1 MIKFDELGLNDNIL
15 KAVTELGFETPTP
28 VQEKTI
34 PYILESESDLIALAQ
49 TGTGKTAAFGLP
61 VIEQA
66 DVSNKN
72 VQCLILS
79 PTRELAIQIA
89 NDLTKFT
96 KYIKGFN
103 VIPVYGGASADTQ
116 IRSLNK
122 GGQIVVGTP
131 GRVNDLIKRRKLKV
145 NNIKWLILDEAD
157 EMLNMGFKEEL
168 DAILENTPEEKQTLL
183 FSATMP
189 KEVYSIANK
198 YMKNHEQIKVGGSNK
213 GADTVSHEF
222 YVVQARD
229 RYVALKR
236 LADVNPDV
244 YGIVFCRTRRETKE
258 VADKLIKDGYNAD
271 ALHGDLSQ
279 AQRDHVMLRFREK
292 NLQIL
297 VATDVAARGLDVN
310 DLTHVINYNLPDEL
324 ESYIHRSGRTGRANN
339 KGVSIAIINT
349 REQSKIKQVE
359 KKVGKKFE
367 RKEIPTGKAICEIQ
381 LYNIMNKIENIEVDE
396 TEIAPYLPKIF
407 ESLEHLSK
415 EELIKRIASVE
426 FNRFLEY
433 YKNSKDINVS
443 ERERKNDRD
452 KGDRN
457 GRGGRNERSERPR
470 RNNADYSRFFI
481 NIGKKDELTASRL
494 IGWVNRNLNNDKAG
508 FGKVDIL
515 KSFSFF
521 EVEKQYESDVLSALN
536 NNQYDGKKVSV
547 EVSEEKKSSGGDRD
561 RSYSSNRDG
570 GDYKRKKS
578 YGGSSSRDKKSSS
591 VGRRRRR

>member
-1 MIKFDELGLNDNIL
+1 MIKFDELGLNSNIL
-15 KAVTELGFETPTP
+15 KAVTELGFENPTP

-34 PYILESESDLIALAQ
+34 PYILESETDLIALAQ

-61 VIEQA
+61 VIEKA

-89 NDLTKFT
+89 NDLTSFT

-103 VIPVYGGASADTQ
+103 VIPVYGGASIDTQ

-131 GRVNDLIKRRKLKV
+131 GRINDLIKRKKLKV
-145 NNIKWLILDEAD
+145 NHIQWLILDEAD

-189 KEVYSIANK
+189 KEVYSIANR

-213 GADTVSHEF
+213 GADTVSHEY
-222 YVVQARD
+222 YVVHARD
-229 RYVALKR
+229 RYIALKR
-236 LADVNPDV
+236 LADMNPDI

-324 ESYIHRSGRTGRANN
+324 EAYIHRSGRTGRANN

-367 RKEIPTGKAICEIQ
+367 RKEIPTGKEICEIQ

-396 TEIAPYLPKIF
+396 KEIAPYLPKIF

-443 ERERKNDRD
+443 ERERKNDAG
-452 KGDRN
+452 KGDK
-457 GRGGRNERSERPR
+457 RSDRPR
-470 RNNADYSRFFI
+470 RNSVDYTRFFI
-481 NIGKKDELTASRL
+481 NVGKKDDLTASRL
-494 IGWVNRNLNNDKAG
+494 IGWVNRNLKNDKAG

-521 EVEKQYESDVLSALN
+521 EVEKKYESDVLDSLN
-536 NNQYDGKKVSV
+536 NNQYDGKKVAV
-547 EVSEEKKSSGGDRD
+547 EVSEEKKKSYSDKP
-561 RSYSSNRDG
+561 YSSNRDGG

-578 YGGSSSRDKKSSS
+578 YGGSSSRDKKTSSG
-591 VGRRRRR
+591 GRRRRR

>member
-1 MIKFDELGLNDNIL
+1 MIKFDELGLNNNIL
-15 KAVTELGFETPTP
+15 KAVTELGFENPTP

-34 PYILESESDLIALAQ
+34 PYILESETDLIALAQ

-61 VIEQA
+61 VIEKA

-89 NDLTKFT
+89 NDLTNYT

-103 VIPVYGGASADTQ
+103 VIPVYGGASIDTQ

-131 GRVNDLIKRRKLKV
+131 GRVNDLIKRKKLRV
-145 NNIKWLILDEAD
+145 NHIQWLILDEAD
-157 EMLNMGFKEEL
+157 EMLNMGFKDEL

-189 KEVYSIANK
+189 KEVYSIANR

-222 YVVQARD
+222 YVVHARD
-229 RYVALKR
+229 RYMALKR
-236 LADVNPDV
+236 LADMNPDI

-324 ESYIHRSGRTGRANN
+324 EAYIHRSGRTGRANN

-349 REQSKIKQVE
+349 REQGKIKQVE

-367 RKEIPTGKAICEIQ
+367 RKEIPTGKEICEIQ

-396 TEIAPYLPKIF
+396 KEIAPYLPKIF

-443 ERERKNDRD
+443 ERERKNEAG
-452 KGDRN
+452 KGER
-457 GRGGRNERSERPR
+457 RGDRPR
-470 RNNADYSRFFI
+470 RNSVDYTRFFI
-481 NIGKKDELTASRL
+481 NVGKKDDLTASRL
-494 IGWVNRNLNNDKAG
+494 IGWVNRNLKNDKAG

-521 EVEKQYESDVLSALN
+521 EVEKKYESDVLNSLN
-536 NNQYDGKKVSV
+536 NNQYDGKKVAV
-547 EVSEEKKSSGGDRD
+547 EISEEKKKSYSDKQ
-561 RSYSSNRDG
+561 YSSNRDG
-570 GDYKRKKS
+570 GGDYKRKKN
-578 YGGSSSRDKKSSS
+578 YSSPNSRDKKSNSGS
-591 VGRRRRR
+591 RRRRR

>member
-1 MIKFDELGLNDNIL
+1 MKFDELGLNNNIL

-34 PYILESESDLIALAQ
+34 PFILESESDLIALAQ

-61 VIEQA
+61 VIEKT
-66 DVSNKN
+66 DMSNKN

-89 NDLTKFT
+89 NDLTNYT
-96 KYIKGFN
+96 KYIKGFS

-157 EMLNMGFKEEL
+157 EMLNMGFKDEL
-168 DAILENTPEEKQTLL
+168 DAILENTPEGKQTLL

-236 LADVNPDV
+236 LADVNPDI

-407 ESLEHLSK
+407 ESLEHLTK

-443 ERERKNDRD
+443 ERERKNDSGKGERRSDRPQRD
-452 KGDRN
+452 N
-457 GRGGRNERSERPR
+457 VN
-470 RNNADYSRFFI
+470 YSRFFI

-521 EVEKQYESDVLSALN
+521 EVEKKYESDVLNSLN

-547 EVSEEKKSSGGDRD
+547 EVSEEKKSSSSE
-561 RSYSSNRDG
+561 RSYSSNRGG

>member
-1 MIKFDELGLNDNIL
+1 MIKFDELGLNNNIL

-34 PYILESESDLIALAQ
+34 PYILESETDLIALAQ

-61 VIEQA
+61 VIEKT
-66 DVSNKN
+66 DVNNKN

-89 NDLTKFT
+89 NDLTNYT

-168 DAILENTPEEKQTLL
+168 DAILGNTPEEKQTLL

-189 KEVYSIANK
+189 KEVFSIANK

-213 GADTVSHEF
+213 GADTVSHEY
-222 YVVQARD
+222 YVVHARD
-229 RYVALKR
+229 RYLALKR
-236 LADVNPDV
+236 LADVNPDI

-324 ESYIHRSGRTGRANN
+324 EAYIHRSGRTGRANN

-349 REQSKIKQVE
+349 REQGKIKLVE

-367 RKEIPTGKAICEIQ
+367 RKEVPTGKAICEIQ

-433 YKNSKDINVS
+433 YKNAKDINTS
-443 ERERKNDRD
+443 ERERKNSSG
-452 KGDRN
+452 KV
-457 GRGGRNERSERPR
+457 ERRSDRPR
-470 RNNADYSRFFI
+470 RDNTNYSRFFI

-521 EVEKQYESDVLSALN
+521 EVEKDYEADVLNSLN

-547 EVSEEKKSSGGDRD
+547 EVSEEKKKFGGDK
-561 RSYSSNRDG
+561 SYSSNKG
-570 GDYKRKKS
+570 SGDYKRKKS
-578 YGGSSSRDKKSSS
+578 YGGSSYKDNKSNSG
-591 VGRRRRR
+591 GRRRRR

>member
-1 MIKFDELGLNDNIL
+1 MIKFDELGLNNNIL
-15 KAVTELGFETPTP
+15 KAVTELGFENPTP

-34 PYILESESDLIALAQ
+34 PYILEFETDLIALAQ

-61 VIEQA
+61 VIEKA

-89 NDLTKFT
+89 NDLTNYT

-103 VIPVYGGASADTQ
+103 VIPVYGGASIDTQ

-131 GRVNDLIKRRKLKV
+131 GRVNDLIKRKKLRV
-145 NNIKWLILDEAD
+145 NHIQWLILDEAD
-157 EMLNMGFKEEL
+157 EMLNMGFKDEL

-189 KEVYSIANK
+189 KEVYSIANR

-222 YVVQARD
+222 YVVHARD
-229 RYVALKR
+229 RYMALKR
-236 LADVNPDV
+236 LADMNPDI

-324 ESYIHRSGRTGRANN
+324 EAYIHRSGRTGRANN

-349 REQSKIKQVE
+349 REQGKIKQVE

-367 RKEIPTGKAICEIQ
+367 RKEIPTGKEICEIQ

-396 TEIAPYLPKIF
+396 KEIAPYLPKIF

-443 ERERKNDRD
+443 ERERKNEAG
-452 KGDRN
+452 KGER
-457 GRGGRNERSERPR
+457 RGDRPR
-470 RNNADYSRFFI
+470 RNSVDYTRFFI
-481 NIGKKDELTASRL
+481 NVGKKDDLTASRL
-494 IGWVNRNLNNDKAG
+494 IGWVNRNLKNDKAG

-521 EVEKQYESDVLSALN
+521 EVEKKYESDVLNSLN
-536 NNQYDGKKVSV
+536 NNQYDGKKVAV
-547 EVSEEKKSSGGDRD
+547 EISEEKKKSYSDKQ
-561 RSYSSNRDG
+561 YSSNRDG
-570 GDYKRKKS
+570 GGDYKRKKN
-578 YGGSSSRDKKSSS
+578 YSSPNSRDKKSNSGS
-591 VGRRRRR
+591 RRRRR

>member
-1 MIKFDELGLNDNIL
+1 
-15 KAVTELGFETPTP
+15 
-28 VQEKTI
+28 
-34 PYILESESDLIALAQ
+34 
-49 TGTGKTAAFGLP
+49 
-61 VIEQA
+61 
-66 DVSNKN
+66 
-72 VQCLILS
+72 
-79 PTRELAIQIA
+79 
-89 NDLTKFT
+89 
-96 KYIKGFN
+96 
-103 VIPVYGGASADTQ
+103 
-116 IRSLNK
+116 
-122 GGQIVVGTP
+122 
-131 GRVNDLIKRRKLKV
+131 
-145 NNIKWLILDEAD
+145 
-157 EMLNMGFKEEL
+157 MGFKEEL
-168 DAILENTPEEKQTLL
+168 DAILENTPEQKQTLL

-236 LADVNPDV
+236 LADVNPDI

-443 ERERKNDRD
+443 ERDRKNDKNR
-452 KGDRN
+452 GDRN
-457 GRGGRNERSERPR
+457 DRGGRSDRPQ
-470 RNNADYSRFFI
+470 RNNANYSRFFI
-481 NIGKKDELTASRL
+481 NVGKKDELTASRL

-521 EVEKQYESDVLSALN
+521 EVEKQYESEVLNALN

-547 EVSEEKKSSGGDRD
+547 EVSEEKKSGGDRGE
-561 RSYSSNRDG
+561 RSSSYSRGG

-578 YGGSSSRDKKSSS
+578 YGGSSSRDRNDSS

>member
-1 MIKFDELGLNDNIL
+1 MMKFDELGLNNNVL
-15 KAVTELGFETPTP
+15 KAITELGFDTPTP

-34 PYILESESDLIALAQ
+34 PYILESDDDLIALAQ

-66 DVSNKN
+66 DVNNKN

-89 NDLTKFT
+89 NDLTNYT
-96 KYIKGFN
+96 KYTKGFN
-103 VIPVYGGASADTQ
+103 VIPVYGGASIDTQ

-131 GRVNDLIKRRKLKV
+131 GRVNDLIKRKRLKV
-145 NNIKWLILDEAD
+145 NHIQWLILDEAD
-157 EMLNMGFKEEL
+157 EMLNMGFKDEL

-189 KEVYSIANK
+189 KEVYSIANR

-213 GADTVSHEF
+213 GADNVSHEF
-222 YVVQARD
+222 YVVHARD

-236 LADVNPDV
+236 LADKNPDI

-324 ESYIHRSGRTGRANN
+324 EAYIHRSGRTGRANN

-349 REQSKIKQVE
+349 REQGKIKQVE

-367 RKEIPTGKAICEIQ
+367 RKEIPTGKEICEIQ

-433 YKNSKDINVS
+433 YKKAKDINVS
-443 ERERKNDRD
+443 ERERKSDSS
-452 KGDRN
+452 KG
-457 GRGGRNERSERPR
+457 ERRSDRPR

-521 EVEKQYESDVLSALN
+521 EVEKQYESEVLNSLN
-536 NNQYDGKKVSV
+536 NNQYDGKRVSV
-547 EVSEEKKSSGGDRD
+547 EVSEEKKSSGDRGG
-561 RSYSSNRDG
+561 YSSNKGG

-578 YGGSSSRDKKSSS
+578 YGSSRDKKSSGNS
-591 VGRRRRR
+591 GRRRRR

>member
-1 MIKFDELGLNDNIL
+1 MMKFDELGLNENIL
-15 KAVTELGFETPTP
+15 KAISELGFENPTP
-28 VQEKTI
+28 VQEQTI
-34 PYILESESDLIALAQ
+34 PFILGTDKDVIALAQ

-61 VIEQA
+61 VIERV
-66 DVSNKN
+66 DMSNKN

-96 KYIKGFN
+96 KYIKGFS

-145 NNIKWLILDEAD
+145 SNIKWLVLDEAD

-168 DAILENTPEEKQTLL
+168 DAILANTPEEKQTLL

-198 YMKNHEQIKVGGSNK
+198 YMKDHEKISVGGSNK

-229 RYVALKR
+229 RYMALKR
-236 LADVNPDV
+236 LADVNPNI

-292 NLQIL
+292 TLQIL
-297 VATDVAARGLDVN
+297 VATDVAARGLDVT

-324 ESYIHRSGRTGRANN
+324 EAYIHRSGRTGRANN

-381 LYNIMNKIENIEVDE
+381 LYNIMNRIENIEIDE
-396 TEIAPYLPKIF
+396 KEIAPYLPKIF
-407 ESLEHLSK
+407 ENLEHLTK
-415 EELIKRIASVE
+415 EDLIKRIASVE

-433 YKNSKDINVS
+433 YKNAKDINVT
-443 ERERKNDRD
+443 ERDRKSNAD
-452 KGDRN
+452 
-457 GRGGRNERSERPR
+457 RSERRSDRPK
-470 RNNADYSRFFI
+470 RNNDDYSRFFI
-481 NIGKKDELTASRL
+481 NIGKKDDLTASRL
-494 IGWVNRNLNNDKAG
+494 IGWVNRNLNNDNAG

-521 EVEKQYESDVLSALN
+521 EVEKQYESDVLKALN
-536 NNQYDGKKVSV
+536 NNQYDGEKVTV
-547 EVSEEKKSSGGDRD
+547 QVSEEKKSDGDRD
-561 RSYSSNRDG
+561 RGERSSSYGRGGNGG

-578 YGGSSSRDKKSSS
+578 YGGGGSRDRKDSSGGGS
-591 VGRRRRR
+591 RRRRR

>member
-1 MIKFDELGLNDNIL
+1 MMKFDELGLNNNIL

-34 PYILESESDLIALAQ
+34 PFILESESDLIALAQ

-61 VIEQA
+61 VIEKT
-66 DVSNKN
+66 DMSNKN

-89 NDLTKFT
+89 NDLTNYT
-96 KYIKGFN
+96 KYIKGFS

-157 EMLNMGFKEEL
+157 EMLNMGFKDEL
-168 DAILENTPEEKQTLL
+168 DAILENTPEGKQTLL

-236 LADVNPDV
+236 LADVNPDI

-407 ESLEHLSK
+407 ESLEHLTK

-443 ERERKNDRD
+443 ERERKNDSGKGERRSDRPQRD
-452 KGDRN
+452 SVN
-457 GRGGRNERSERPR
+457 
-470 RNNADYSRFFI
+470 YSRFFI

-521 EVEKQYESDVLSALN
+521 EVEKKYESDVLNSLN

-547 EVSEEKKSSGGDRD
+547 EVSEEKKSSSSE
-561 RSYSSNRDG
+561 RSYSSNRGG